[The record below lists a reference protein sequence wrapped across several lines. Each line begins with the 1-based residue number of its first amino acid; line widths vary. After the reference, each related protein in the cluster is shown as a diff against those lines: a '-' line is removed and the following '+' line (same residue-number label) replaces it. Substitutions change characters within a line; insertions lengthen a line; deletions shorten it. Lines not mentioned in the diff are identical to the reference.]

1 MGIQEVLPVFNK
13 VLKLEVL
20 ITLLIVLSGALVV
33 WQHVGMDRW
42 YILEPSEYPFIS
54 ARTDTLEGGNSTA
67 HLERTDSSVIL
78 HYELNVGYP
87 YPFTGLQF
95 FLGDGK
101 TQGADFSGYD
111 SLFFYIRV
119 KNQNTVRL
127 YLRGWDSSFSD
138 LNDPVSLKFN
148 ELEYSPRQEGY
159 PARFVPSEL
168 RVASWWVAQR
178 GINAHKA
185 RIDISNIPLIEVQ
198 TGTEAQPGRGSMEV
212 LRIAFKGKLI
222 SAERLYLI
230 ILLVWM
236 AAFLAI
242 LLQRMWRLSAQMR
255 ENQKRQTELE
265 RLNSVLEIRS
275 KDFEKMAKEDPLTG
289 CLNRT
294 GFRNTLF
301 RETQK
306 LRESGQSLSVIMFDI
321 DHFKTINDTYGHP
334 TGDSTLVQIAN
345 MVRSR
350 IRTTDALVR
359 WGGEE
364 FVILCSDTSLI
375 NAEHLAEN
383 LRIQIA
389 ETPMIPGHPVSCSFG
404 VTEMGVHEEVEQVFD
419 RVDKALYRS
428 KSNGRNRVSV
438 FKSNND

>member
-1 MGIQEVLPVFNK
+1 
-13 VLKLEVL
+13 
-20 ITLLIVLSGALVV
+20 
-33 WQHVGMDRW
+33 
-42 YILEPSEYPFIS
+42 
-54 ARTDTLEGGNSTA
+54 
-67 HLERTDSSVIL
+67 
-78 HYELNVGYP
+78 
-87 YPFTGLQF
+87 
-95 FLGDGK
+95 
-101 TQGADFSGYD
+101 
-111 SLFFYIRV
+111 
-119 KNQNTVRL
+119 
-127 YLRGWDSSFSD
+127 
-138 LNDPVSLKFN
+138 
-148 ELEYSPRQEGY
+148 
-159 PARFVPSEL
+159 
-168 RVASWWVAQR
+168 
-178 GINAHKA
+178 
-185 RIDISNIPLIEVQ
+185 
-198 TGTEAQPGRGSMEV
+198 MEV